1 MVTMKEKGNIST
13 EVLPLT
19 PLRQVRVIKGEFQ
32 EVLSQACE
40 DYVTVVLT
48 DKEDLDVIDL
58 KDRLRNAFPYLLEIR
73 RERSGEQSTKDRAE
87 RSKNWYV

>member
-1 MVTMKEKGNIST
+1 M
-13 EVLPLT
+13 LPLP

-73 RERSGEQSTKDRAE
+73 RERERRAE
-87 RSKNWYV
+87 